1 MRPIGCLIFALICV
15 VAFFWALLE
24 LGPNIALVL
33 AVFTGLDTEVAVPL
47 GLLVA
52 GIFIAVCILK
62 GVRDSMK

>member
-1 MRPIGCLIFALICV
+1 MKPGCVLFALICV

-24 LGPNIALVL
+24 LGPNTALVL

-47 GLLVA
+47 GFLLA
-52 GIFIAVCILK
+52 SAFIIWCILK